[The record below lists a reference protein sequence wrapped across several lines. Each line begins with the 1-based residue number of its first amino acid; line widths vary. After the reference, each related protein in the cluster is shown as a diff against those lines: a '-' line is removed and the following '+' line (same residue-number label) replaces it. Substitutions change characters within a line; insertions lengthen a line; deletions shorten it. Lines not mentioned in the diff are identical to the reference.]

1 MKKPLFEIEDLD
13 ETNRGE
19 FRLSPSEED
28 AITLTIAGKKVE
40 VVNISGNGIAFKF
53 VGNVKKA
60 TYKIV
65 LDFGIEETH
74 RIECALKVLRQDA
87 PIYSGALVDLTS
99 TDSRLICQFIINSQK
114 RAIRRGTSHS

>member
-1 MKKPLFEIEDLD
+1 MKKPLFETEDLD

-19 FRLSPSEED
+19 FRLYPSEED
-28 AITLTIAGKKVE
+28 DITLTIAGKQVE
-40 VVNISGNGIAFKF
+40 VINISGNGLAFKF

-65 LDFGIEETH
+65 LDFGIEKKH

-87 PIYSGALVDLTS
+87 PVYSGSLVDLTPS
-99 TDSRLICQFIINSQK
+99 DSRLIGQFIINSQK
-114 RAIRRGTSHS
+114 RAIRRGTSTN

>member
-1 MKKPLFEIEDLD
+1 MKKPLFETEDLD

-19 FRLSPSEED
+19 FRLYPSEED
-28 AITLTIAGKKVE
+28 DITLTIAGKQVE
-40 VVNISGNGIAFKF
+40 VVNISGNGLAFKF

-65 LDFGIEETH
+65 LDFGIDEKH

-87 PIYSGALVDLTS
+87 PVYSGALVDLTPS
-99 TDSRLICQFIINSQK
+99 DSRLIGQFIINSQK
-114 RAIRRGTSHS
+114 RAIRRGTGAN